1 MAVMTQSRTTAANK
15 VLNKQNIGA
24 ANIRENRGVP
34 EHFKAADLPDETLND
49 FSDAPFEFEETAELV
64 QEDVQRLYYHAGTAN
79 RFSEKYLKYMIQLE
93 SFIKQAG
100 TYCLTKAVL
109 EQKGFS
115 FPKLEDLT
123 ILKLVRMTSFH
134 IRKCHAAIDGL
145 YRDNNKLGSVY
156 LQWELRWISLSERLK
171 ATGLKIQKIQEG
183 KLKADDLIDRET
195 PFRNKP
201 RTNECSTGLPSKLL
215 LNPHALPLDRSMARE
230 MLRNEALEQ
239 KELDR
244 QRREEE
250 KWERA
255 AMNLPFAAKPFPP
268 ASKREILEALFAS
281 REKAAARQETCD
293 SGGGCSAHRRM
304 QNEPSP
310 SVTGGASQQPE
321 GITEAEAR
329 KHLMDKAM
337 REGDQAAL
345 LTIPMEDSDTFHARW
360 VRYVEEAEAENRR
373 RTGRE
378 GPSDATR
385 KKLREKRK
393 KRR

>member
-1 MAVMTQSRTTAANK
+1 
-15 VLNKQNIGA
+15 
-24 ANIRENRGVP
+24 
-34 EHFKAADLPDETLND
+34 
-49 FSDAPFEFEETAELV
+49 
-64 QEDVQRLYYHAGTAN
+64 
-79 RFSEKYLKYMIQLE
+79 MIQLE

-183 KLKADDLIDRET
+183 
-195 PFRNKP
+195 
-201 RTNECSTGLPSKLL
+201 
-215 LNPHALPLDRSMARE
+215 
-230 MLRNEALEQ
+230 
-239 KELDR
+239 
-244 QRREEE
+244 
-250 KWERA
+250 
-255 AMNLPFAAKPFPP
+255 
-268 ASKREILEALFAS
+268 
-281 REKAAARQETCD
+281 
-293 SGGGCSAHRRM
+293 
-304 QNEPSP
+304 
-310 SVTGGASQQPE
+310 
-321 GITEAEAR
+321 ITEAEAR